1 MREVARKLG
10 RGETDKTLTSVWKQ
24 LREDGEVD
32 RIGGVWQCSAA
43 HPTLEGL
50 PHCTAPG
57 EDICEACGATLTEIP
72 RALVCVGCASRGGV
86 MHVPAGRKVNDALA
100 ARR

>member
-32 RIGGVWQCSAA
+32 RIGGVGSAVQRIPPLRDYRTA
-43 HPTLEGL
+43 LHPERTS
-50 PHCTAPG
+50 A
-57 EDICEACGATLTEIP
+57 
-72 RALVCVGCASRGGV
+72 RR
-86 MHVPAGRKVNDALA
+86 A
-100 ARR
+100 ARP